1 MLRFQHQGK
10 GGQFLDLKET
20 CSCAFGTRCSNAE
33 TGAQQLEGCRCKNY
47 EKPKLVVGECKFS
60 TAKANKFKSVL
71 ALFLRLVKKEDSVS

>member
-1 MLRFQHQGK
+1 
-10 GGQFLDLKET
+10 
-20 CSCAFGTRCSNAE
+20 
-33 TGAQQLEGCRCKNY
+33 LEGCRCKNY